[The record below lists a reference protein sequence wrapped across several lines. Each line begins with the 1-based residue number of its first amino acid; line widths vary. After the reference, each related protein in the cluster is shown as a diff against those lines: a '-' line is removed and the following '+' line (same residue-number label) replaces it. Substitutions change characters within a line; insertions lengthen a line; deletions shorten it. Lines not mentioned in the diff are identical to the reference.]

1 VIAPATWEKYDRL
14 RAKGYSQAEA
24 CRKCGVSQPSAWR
37 RESKVKAENE
47 GVYAPAERSHRG
59 KTGKSGETS
68 GGGTNPARRAN
79 VPGHSP
85 QHLGAIP
92 REQLSPEALRA
103 LDDFG
108 YFRRRY
114 FGRKSTPWQEQA
126 GHQVN
131 DFLETKN
138 KEFLVDNCPPGS
150 GKSTLFTLDIP
161 AWLTCKRR
169 GLRGLMGSASQSLAE
184 RYLLRLR
191 NALESPYIVRAES
204 EEMEMDLAYDGEATL
219 LADYGLFKPEGSV
232 LWTAQAFIV
241 SQLDDRP
248 ITEKEPTWSA
258 YGLDTAFI
266 GGRFDFCIWDDV
278 TEDKFLTTAERIDKQ
293 RDRWDKVAEKRL
305 EPGGLLV
312 IQGQRLG
319 PEDLYRHCLDKKV
332 GSSTVMEHD
341 GCCDAEPG
349 KKYHHIVFKSHYEDR
364 CTGEHDD
371 VDYYP
376 NGCLLDPYRLPW
388 RELEAEMENGDGAN
402 FQTVYQQEDM
412 DPKQALVDMFWI
424 KGGTHPSTHEI
435 FPGCWD
441 NERSAWELPKLALP
455 YVAYLT
461 CDPSPT
467 KMWGIQL
474 WVYHPATNLRFLM
487 ALHRGK
493 LRVDQFLDWDNASNS
508 FKGLLQEWHEKSV
521 IAGFPI
527 STLIYEQN
535 GAQRFFLA
543 TDAFRR
549 WQQMTGVRVIGHETF
564 ATNKLDPKLGPQILS
579 PLYRRGLV
587 RIPGK
592 GDASRMMSLK
602 LVEEVTRYPQF
613 RTDDLV
619 MSQWFGEANLQHV
632 YSREPKVRMTPT
644 PTWLKDVPV
653 G

>member
-1 VIAPATWEKYDRL
+1 VAISAAVWEKYDKL
-14 RAKGYSQAEA
+14 RSNGYSQAEA
-24 CRKCGVSQPSAWR
+24 ARRAQVSKASAWR
-37 RESKVKAENE
+37 REQDIRDAND
-47 GVYAPAERSHRG
+47 GVYAPGDLSHSPQKR
-59 KTGKSGETS
+59 
-68 GGGTNPARRAN
+68 GTNTANPAKRTN
-79 VPGHSP
+79 VPGRQVATS
-85 QHLGAIP
+85 LGAIP
-92 REQLSPEALRA
+92 RDELKPEALRA

-126 GHQVN
+126 GHQVA
-131 DFLETKN
+131 DFLATQQ
-138 KEFLVDNCPPGS
+138 KEYLVDNCPPGS

-161 AWLTCKRR
+161 AWLTCRQR
-169 GLRGLMGSASQSLAE
+169 GIRGLMGSASQSLAE

-191 NALESPYIVRAES
+191 SALESPYIVRAES
-204 EEMEMDLAYDGEATL
+204 EEMEMDLAYDAESTL
-219 LADYGLFKPEGSV
+219 IADYGLFKPEGSV

-278 TEDKFLTTAERIDKQ
+278 TEDKFLTTADRIDKQ

-349 KKYHHIVFKSHYEDR
+349 KKYHHIVFRAHYEDR
-364 CTGEHDD
+364 CVGEHETHE
-371 VDYYP
+371 YYP
-376 NGCLLDPYRLPW
+376 KSCLLDPFRLPW
-388 RELEAEMENGDGAN
+388 RELEAEMENGSAN

-412 DPKQALVDMFWI
+412 DPERSLVDPFWI
-424 KGGTHPSTHEI
+424 KGGIHPKTNEI

-441 NERSAWELPKLALP
+441 NDRPMWRIPELTQPF
-455 YVAYLT
+455 VSYL
-461 CDPSPT
+461 CVDPSPT
-467 KMWGIQL
+467 KMWGITL
-474 WVYHPATNLRFLM
+474 WVYHPQTDLRFLV
-487 ALHRGK
+487 ALQRSK
-493 LRVDQFLDWDNASNS
+493 LMVGQFLDWDVAQGKFTGILS
-508 FKGLLQEWHEKSV
+508 QWHEKCLV
-521 IAGFPI
+521 NGFPL
-527 STLIYEQN
+527 STLIFEQN

-543 TDAFRR
+543 TETFRR
-549 WQQMTGVRVIGHETF
+549 WQQKTGVRVIGHETF
-564 ATNKLDPKLGPQILS
+564 AANKLDPELGPQILA
-579 PLYRRGLV
+579 PLYRRGLI
-587 RIPGK
+587 RLPG
-592 GDASRMMSLK
+592 GDEISKLTTLK
-602 LVEEVTRYPQF
+602 LVEEVTRYPLF

-632 YSREPKVRMTPT
+632 YSREPKPRIRPVPG
-644 PTWLKDVPV
+644 WLREKIPF